1 MPSRRTLAAAVVAG
15 STLVAVS
22 VTSAGASPPSTT
34 LVSIAHGHS
43 TGAAAGLQSPSV
55 NGRYVAFVSLADDI
69 VPGDTNRGE
78 DLFVRDLKIGKTQR
92 VSVSSTGAQANNSL
106 MNIMNHAVTGTG
118 RYVAFGSTA
127 RNLVK
132 GDTNGTY
139 DCFVR
144 DLTKKTTVRASL
156 GVGGVQGNDTAGS
169 CLVTDDGNSAV
180 FTSFANNLVPGDTND
195 MPDVFVRNLV
205 TGAVHRITVTPT
217 GQQAA
222 RGGILM
228 DMTPDGRLIVIES
241 ISGDLVPGDTNDEVD
256 QFVYDRRTG
265 RMTQVDV
272 ASDGTRPALSG
283 EEGSISADGSRVA
296 FETRASLDPADTNQL
311 YDIYVHDLASSHT
324 ALASLGRNG
333 VVGDGNSQR
342 ATLSGDGS
350 VVAFDS
356 AADNLFPGDVNNAAD
371 IFSRDVGT
379 PGLRLITQSPTG
391 AVANGDSVRPVITRN
406 GRAIAYSSGAT
417 NLGPEVDDPFGDV
430 YLSR

>member
-1 MPSRRTLAAAVVAG
+1 MDRRRTLISAVAG
-15 STLVAVS
+15 GALVALS
-22 VTSAGASPPSTT
+22 ATPAGASPPSTT

-43 TGAAAGLQSPSV
+43 TGAEGGLQSPSA
-55 NGRYVAFVSLADDI
+55 NGRYVAFISLAGDI
-69 VPGDTNRGE
+69 VPGDTNGGE
-78 DLFVRDLKIGKTQR
+78 DVFQRDLKLGKTLR
-92 VSVSSTGAQANNSL
+92 VSVSSTGGQANNSL
-106 MNIMNHAVTGTG
+106 MNIMNHAVSGTG

-144 DLTKKTTVRASL
+144 DLTNKTTVRASL
-156 GVGGVQGNDTAGS
+156 GVGGVQGNGTAGS
-169 CLVTDDGNSAV
+169 CLVSDDGQTAV
-180 FTSFANNLVPGDTND
+180 FTSFADNLVPGDTND
-195 MPDVFVRNLV
+195 MPDVFTRNLV

-228 DMTPDGRLIVIES
+228 DMTPDARLVVIES
-241 ISGDLVPGDTNDEVD
+241 ISGDLVPGDTNGVQD
-256 QFVYDRRTG
+256 QFVYNRGTG

-272 ASDGTRPALSG
+272 ASDGSRPADGG

-296 FETRASLDPADTNQL
+296 FETTAALDPADTNQH
-311 YDIYVHDLASSHT
+311 YDIYVHDLASGQTS
-324 ALASLGRNG
+324 LASLGRNG

-350 VVAFDS
+350 IVAFDS
-356 AADNLFPGDVNNAAD
+356 AADNLFPGDVNQVPD

-391 AVANGDSVRPVITRN
+391 ELANGASVRPVITRN
-406 GRAIAYSSGAT
+406 GRAIAYTSGAT
-417 NLGPEVDDPFGDV
+417 NLGPEVTDPFGDV
-430 YLSR
+430 YLAR